1 MLRNRYKQF
10 KDDYRKEAEWQREL
24 RENMN
29 EERQRRKK
37 EAEKN
42 KNRSEQDVK
51 RIRENAKTGKLNKI
65 KSAYKGAKNA
75 GSYIK
80 LLVKPW
86 TLAKYM
92 GGEGDG
98 VYFVIFIFS
107 VIFDLISVITG
118 GLSGAVSWMPGV
130 DVISEAGNLWLVA
143 FANAVIIP
151 LYVLAGHYKKT
162 LAGRQFM
169 KVVAQFGFSFLELLP
184 GIAILPG
191 FIGAFLVN
199 YWLVLYSRAVED
211 LSN

>member
-1 MLRNRYKQF
+1 MLRNRYNQF
-10 KDDYRKEAEWQREL
+10 RENFEKDYSKEADWQREL
-24 RENMN
+24 QESVS

-42 KNRSEQDVK
+42 KNRSKEDVK
-51 RIRENAKTGKLNKI
+51 KIMENAKAGKLDKI
-65 KSAYKGAKNA
+65 KNLKKGEVN
-75 GSYIK
+75 IK
-80 LLVKPW
+80 PLVKPW
-86 TLAKYM
+86 TLAKYIRK
-92 GGEGDG
+92 GDNG
-98 VYFVIFIFS
+98 IYFVIFMLS
-107 VIFDLISVITG
+107 VIFDLISIVSG
-118 GLSGAVSWMPGV
+118 GVSGAVSWVPV
-130 DVISEAGNLWLVA
+130 VNSLVEGA
-143 FANAVIIP
+143 NVGLVFLANAVIVT

-211 LSN
+211 LGN